1 MKYTNSGN
9 REMRIKRQTS
19 NVKRPI
25 SNIQY
30 LVSLLLVACL
40 LLLAACGSPQPKG
53 EVIVYVAAPLSG
65 FQANGGQTV
74 LGGAKLMAE
83 QLNKAGG
90 LLGYQVKVIGMDD
103 ESDSD
108 VAVTVAEQIGEA
120 IGGKNRI
127 IGVIGHYNSGQTLAA
142 MEIYQGLPIVIITPT
157 ASEVS
162 ITQRGY
168 RNFFRVNANDA
179 TQARVDAEFLVN
191 TLGAQRVAVVYNDDP
206 YGQGLGTLMADN
218 LRRLGAQV
226 PLELQVAVEQSS
238 FTEEV
243 KRIAEANP
251 DAIFYGG
258 YEVEAPYLR
267 AALIEA
273 GITVPFLA
281 SDGAFLSATIDE
293 AGGAAEGIYVSA
305 FAPSPEAVV
314 DQQWIKEYQEV
325 DYRNPDTYSINGY
338 SAMHVLAEGIKKAD
352 SFDASKVAQAI
363 RQLDFDTLVG
373 HVSYDQ
379 GGDLKEQSIY
389 IFQVQGGAFVQIYPE
404 P

>member
-1 MKYTNSGN
+1 MK
-9 REMRIKRQTS
+9 IKRQIS
-19 NVKRPI
+19 NLQYPI
-25 SNIQY
+25 SI
-30 LVSLLLVACL
+30 LLAVCG
-40 LLLAACGSPQPKG
+40 LLLAACGPAKPKG

-83 QLNKAGG
+83 QLNKGGG
-90 LLGYQVKVIGMDD
+90 LLGYQVKVVGIDD

-108 VAVTVAEQIGEA
+108 VAVEVAEQVKEA
-120 IGGKNRI
+120 IGGADKV

-142 MEIYQGLPIVIITPT
+142 MEIYKGLSIVVITPT

-168 RNFFRVNANDA
+168 GNFFRVNANDA

-191 TLGAQRVAVVYNDDP
+191 TLGARRVAVVYNDDP
-206 YGQGLGTLMADN
+206 YGQGLGVLIADN
-218 LRRLGAQV
+218 LRHLGAQV

-238 FTEEV
+238 FTEEI
-243 KRIAEANP
+243 KRIAEVNP

-267 AALIEA
+267 AELVDA

-305 FAPSPEAVV
+305 FAPSPGAVV
-314 DQQWIKEYQEV
+314 DKQWIKEYQEV

-338 SAMHVLAEGIKKAD
+338 SAMQVLAEGIKKAN
-352 SFDASKVAQAI
+352 SLDAAKVVQAI
-363 RQLDFDTLVG
+363 RQLDFNTLVG
-373 HVSYDQ
+373 HISYDQ

-389 IFQVQGGAFVQIYPE
+389 IFQVQDGAFVQIHPE

>member
-1 MKYTNSGN
+1 MK
-9 REMRIKRQTS
+9 IKRKAS
-19 NVKRPI
+19 NVKREI
-25 SNIQY
+25 SNTQY
-30 LVSLLLVACL
+30 LISISLVACC
-40 LLLAACGSPQPKG
+40 LLLAACGPAQPKG
-53 EVIVYVAAPLSG
+53 EVTVYVAAPLSG

-90 LLGYQVKVIGMDD
+90 LLGYQVKVVGIDD

-108 VAVTVAEQIGEA
+108 VAVEVAAQIKEA
-120 IGGKNRI
+120 IGGKDEI
-127 IGVIGHYNSGQTLAA
+127 IGLIGHYNSGQTLAA
-142 MEIYQGLPIVIITPT
+142 MEVYKDLPIVIITPT

-191 TLGAQRVAVVYNDDP
+191 TLGARRVAVVYNDDP
-206 YGQGLGTLMADN
+206 YGQGLGTLIAEE
-218 LRRLGAQV
+218 LRNLGAQV
-226 PLELQVAVEQSS
+226 PVEIQVAVEQSI

-243 KRIAEANP
+243 RRIAEVNP

-267 AALIEA
+267 AELVDA
-273 GITVPFLA
+273 GIAVPFLA

-293 AGGAAEGIYVSA
+293 SGGTAEGIYVSA

-314 DQQWIKEYQEV
+314 DKQWIREYQEV

-338 SAMHVLAEGIKKAD
+338 SAMQVLAEGIKKAQ
-352 SFDASKVAQAI
+352 SFDATKVAQAI

-373 HVSYDQ
+373 HISYDQ

-389 IFQVQGGAFVQIYPE
+389 IFQVQDGAFVQIHPE

>member
-1 MKYTNSGN
+1 MMK
-9 REMRIKRQTS
+9 IKFPTS
-19 NVKRPI
+19 NFQLQI
-25 SNIQY
+25 SK
-30 LVSLLLVACL
+30 LLLACCL
-40 LLLAACGSPQPKG
+40 LLTACGPSKPKG

-90 LLGYQVKVIGMDD
+90 LLGYRVQVVGMDD

-108 VAVTVAEQIGEA
+108 VAVEVAKQIREA
-120 IGGKNRI
+120 IERGDRV
-127 IGVIGHYNSGQTLAA
+127 IGMIGHYNSGQTLAA
-142 MEIYQGLPIVIITPT
+142 METYKDLPIVVITPT

-191 TLGAQRVAVVYNDDP
+191 TLGVQRVAVVYNDDP
-206 YGQGLGTLMADN
+206 YGQGLGTLIADN
-218 LRRLGAQV
+218 LRDLGAQV

-238 FTEEV
+238 FAGQV
-243 KRIAEANP
+243 KRIAEVNP

-267 AALIEA
+267 AELVEA

-293 AGGAAEGIYVSA
+293 SGGAAEGIYVSA
-305 FAPSPEAVV
+305 FAPSPGAVV
-314 DQQWIKEYQEV
+314 DKQWIKEYQEV

-338 SAMHVLAEGIKKAD
+338 SAMHVLAEGAKRAKG
-352 SFDASKVAQAI
+352 FDATKVAQAI

-373 HVSYDQ
+373 HISYDQ
-379 GGDLKEQSIY
+379 RGDLKEQNIY
-389 IFQVQGGAFVQIYPE
+389 IFQVQDSAFVQIYPE
-404 P
+404 S

>member
-1 MKYTNSGN
+1 MMK
-9 REMRIKRQTS
+9 IK
-19 NVKRPI
+19 VPI
-25 SNIQY
+25 SNFQLQI
-30 LVSLLLVACL
+30 SKLLVACCL
-40 LLLAACGSPQPKG
+40 LLTACGPSKPKG

-90 LLGYQVKVIGMDD
+90 LLGYRVQVVGIDD

-108 VAVTVAEQIGEA
+108 VAVEVAKQIREA
-120 IGGKNRI
+120 IEQGDRV
-127 IGVIGHYNSGQTLAA
+127 IGMIGHYNSGQTLAA
-142 MEIYQGLPIVIITPT
+142 METYKDLPIVVITPT

-206 YGQGLGTLMADN
+206 YGQGLGALIADN
-218 LRRLGAQV
+218 LRDLGAQV

-238 FTEEV
+238 FAGQV
-243 KRIAEANP
+243 KRIAEVNP

-267 AALIEA
+267 AELVDA

-293 AGGAAEGIYVSA
+293 SGGAAEGIYVSA
-305 FAPSPEAVV
+305 FAPSPGAVV
-314 DQQWIKEYQEV
+314 DKQWIKEYQEV

-338 SAMHVLAEGIKKAD
+338 SAMHVLSEGVRRAK
-352 SFDASKVAQAI
+352 SFDATKVAQAI

-373 HVSYDQ
+373 HISYDQ
-379 GGDLKEQSIY
+379 RGDLKEQNIY
-389 IFQVQGGAFVQIYPE
+389 IFQVQDSAFVQIYPE

>member
-1 MKYTNSGN
+1 MK
-9 REMRIKRQTS
+9 IKRQ
-19 NVKRPI
+19 I

-30 LVSLLLVACL
+30 PISRLLLVACF

-53 EVIVYVAAPLSG
+53 EVIVYVAVPLSG

-90 LLGYQVKVIGMDD
+90 LLGYQVQVVGIDD

-108 VAVTVAEQIGEA
+108 VAVEVAEQIREA
-120 IGGKNRI
+120 IGRGDRV
-127 IGVIGHYNSGQTLAA
+127 IGMIGHYNSGQTLAA
-142 MEIYQGLPIVIITPT
+142 MEIYKDLSLVIITPT

-191 TLGAQRVAVVYNDDP
+191 TLGARRVAVVYNDDP
-206 YGQGLGTLMADN
+206 YGQGLGTLIAEE
-218 LRRLGAQV
+218 LRDLGAQA
-226 PLELQVAVEQSS
+226 PIEIQVAVEQSS
-238 FTEEV
+238 FAEEV
-243 KRIAEANP
+243 RRIAEANP

-267 AALIEA
+267 AELVEA

-293 AGGAAEGIYVSA
+293 SGGAAEGIYVSA
-305 FAPSPEAVV
+305 FAPSPAAAV
-314 DQQWIKEYQEV
+314 DRQWVREYQEV

-338 SAMHVLAEGIKKAD
+338 SAMQVLAEGIKKAK
-352 SFDASKVAQAI
+352 SFDAAEVAQAI
-363 RQLDFDTLVG
+363 RQLDFDALMG
-373 HVSYDQ
+373 HISYDQ
-379 GGDLKEQSIY
+379 DGDLKEQSIY

>member
-1 MKYTNSGN
+1 
-9 REMRIKRQTS
+9 MRIKRQTS
-19 NVKRPI
+19 KVKRQI

-30 LVSLLLVACL
+30 PISTLLAVCC
-40 LLLAACGSPQPKG
+40 LLLAACGAPKPKG
-53 EVIVYVAAPLSG
+53 EIIVYVAAPLSG

-90 LLGYQVKVIGMDD
+90 LLGYQVKVVGMDD

-108 VAVTVAEQIGEA
+108 VAVGVAEQVGEA
-120 IGGKNRI
+120 IGGGERV
-127 IGVIGHYNSGQTLAA
+127 IGLIGHYNSGQTLAA

-179 TQARVDAEFLVN
+179 TQARVDAEFLVS
-191 TLGAQRVAVVYNDDP
+191 TLGARRVAVVHNDDP
-206 YGQGLGTLMADN
+206 YGQGLGTLIADN
-218 LRRLGAQV
+218 LSHLGAQV
-226 PLELQVAVEQSS
+226 PLELQVAVEQSI

-243 KRIAEANP
+243 KRIAEAHP

-267 AALIEA
+267 AELVEA

-305 FAPSPEAVV
+305 FAPSPAAVV
-314 DQQWIKEYQEV
+314 DKQWIKEYQEV

-338 SAMHVLAEGIKKAD
+338 SAMQVLAEGIKKAK
-352 SFDASKVAQAI
+352 SLDATKVAEAI
-363 RQLDFDTLVG
+363 RQLDFNTLVG
-373 HVSYDQ
+373 HISYDQ
-379 GGDLKEQSIY
+379 GGDLKEQNIY
-389 IFQVQGGAFVQIYPE
+389 IFQVQNGAFVQIHPE
-404 P
+404 LGIPQ